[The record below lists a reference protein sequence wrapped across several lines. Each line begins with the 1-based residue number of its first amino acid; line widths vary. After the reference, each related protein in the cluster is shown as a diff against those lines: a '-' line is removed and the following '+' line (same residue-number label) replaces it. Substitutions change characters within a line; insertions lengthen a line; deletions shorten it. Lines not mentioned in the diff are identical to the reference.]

1 MIDREKLPTHIGIIM
16 DGNGRWA
23 VQRSLPRTKG
33 HTEGLKRAKEIV
45 RSAAEIGVPY
55 VTIYVFSTENWKRTA
70 EETGY
75 LMNLIHV
82 HLKAEFEFYKKN
94 KIRLLHI
101 GDRNGLPEQVLR
113 DIDDAIDETAHYDG
127 TTLVMAIN
135 YGGRDEIVRG
145 VQKLLAS
152 EKIDTTSS
160 ETKTGEK
167 NVSAGK
173 ARSAAT
179 AAFSI
184 NEKTIKSALDIPD
197 LPDVDLLIRT
207 GGELRLSNF
216 LLWHAPYAELVFTK
230 TLWPDYNEEE
240 FYSDI
245 EEFQRRQR
253 RFGSA

>member
-23 VQRSLPRTKG
+23 VQRGLPRTKG

-145 VQKLLAS
+145 VQKLRVS
-152 EKIDTTSS
+152 EKID
-160 ETKTGEK
+160 E
-167 NVSAGK
+167 NA
-173 ARSAAT
+173 
-179 AAFSI
+179 
-184 NEKTIKSALDIPD
+184 IKSALDIPD

-207 GGELRLSNF
+207 GGELRFSNF

>member
-23 VQRSLPRTKG
+23 VQRGLPRTKG

-113 DIDDAIDETAHYDG
+113 DIDDAIAETAHYDG

-145 VQKLLAS
+145 VQKLCAS
-152 EKIDTTSS
+152 EKID
-160 ETKTGEK
+160 E
-167 NVSAGK
+167 NA
-173 ARSAAT
+173 
-179 AAFSI
+179 
-184 NEKTIKSALDIPD
+184 IKSALDIPD

>member
-23 VQRSLPRTKG
+23 VQRGLPRTKG

-55 VTIYVFSTENWKRTA
+55 VTIYVFSTENWKRTT

-145 VQKLLAS
+145 VQKLRAS
-152 EKIDTTSS
+152 EKID
-160 ETKTGEK
+160 E
-167 NVSAGK
+167 NA
-173 ARSAAT
+173 
-179 AAFSI
+179 
-184 NEKTIKSALDIPD
+184 IKSALDIPD

>member
-23 VQRSLPRTKG
+23 VQRGLPRTKG

-145 VQKLLAS
+145 VQKLRAS
-152 EKIDTTSS
+152 EKID
-160 ETKTGEK
+160 E
-167 NVSAGK
+167 NA
-173 ARSAAT
+173 
-179 AAFSI
+179 
-184 NEKTIKSALDIPD
+184 IKSALDIPD

>member
-1 MIDREKLPTHIGIIM
+1 MIDKEKLPTHIGIIM

-23 VQRSLPRTKG
+23 VQRGLPRTKG

-45 RSAAEIGVPY
+45 RAAAEIGVPY

-145 VQKLLAS
+145 VQKLCAS
-152 EKIDTTSS
+152 EKID
-160 ETKTGEK
+160 E
-167 NVSAGK
+167 NA
-173 ARSAAT
+173 
-179 AAFSI
+179 
-184 NEKTIKSALDIPD
+184 IKSALDIPD

>member
-1 MIDREKLPTHIGIIM
+1 MIDKEKLPTHIGIIM

-23 VQRSLPRTKG
+23 VQRGLPRTKG

-145 VQKLLAS
+145 VQKLRAS
-152 EKIDTTSS
+152 EKID
-160 ETKTGEK
+160 E
-167 NVSAGK
+167 NA
-173 ARSAAT
+173 
-179 AAFSI
+179 
-184 NEKTIKSALDIPD
+184 IKSALDIPD

>member
-1 MIDREKLPTHIGIIM
+1 MIDKEKLPTHIGIIM

-23 VQRSLPRTKG
+23 VQRGLPRTKG

-145 VQKLLAS
+145 VQKLRAS
-152 EKIDTTSS
+152 KKID
-160 ETKTGEK
+160 E
-167 NVSAGK
+167 NA
-173 ARSAAT
+173 
-179 AAFSI
+179 
-184 NEKTIKSALDIPD
+184 IKSALDIPD